1 MIKYILV
8 RLHFIQIMGQM
19 TSIRINGTA
28 RLVEW
33 IDLNFVK
40 KRG

>member
-1 MIKYILV
+1 
-8 RLHFIQIMGQM
+8 M

-40 KRG
+40 KKAERRDDLNLKF

>member
-1 MIKYILV
+1 
-8 RLHFIQIMGQM
+8 M

-40 KRG
+40 KRGVSVQK